1 MNQTMGFNGF
11 HTMESILA
19 LVGASLLLKGLEK
32 CSEKYC
38 ANTEI
43 NEIVHE
49 VEKQVDHEMHKD
61 NISETETIMITPR
74 SEVYNFAVS
83 PTKLLAR

>member
-1 MNQTMGFNGF
+1 MQWTNT
-11 HTMESILA
+11 
-19 LVGASLLLKGLEK
+19 
-32 CSEKYC
+32 YC

-43 NEIVHE
+43 NEVVHE
-49 VEKQVDHEMHKD
+49 VEKQIDHELHKD

-83 PTKLLAR
+83 PIKLLIR

>member
-1 MNQTMGFNGF
+1 MKQTMGFNGF

-43 NEIVHE
+43 HEIVHE
-49 VEKQVDHEMHKD
+49 VEKQLYH
-61 NISETETIMITPR
+61 
-74 SEVYNFAVS
+74 
-83 PTKLLAR
+83 

>member
-32 CSEKYC
+32 CSDKYC

-49 VEKQVDHEMHKD
+49 VEKT
-61 NISETETIMITPR
+61 SR
-74 SEVYNFAVS
+74 S
-83 PTKLLAR
+83 